1 MKTFELEDI
10 EDNKYDFSQKIVV
23 DVVEEVKI

>member
-10 EDNKYDFSQKIVV
+10 EDNKYDVSQKIVV
-23 DVVEEVKI
+23 GVVEEVKI